1 MRLARFSRS
10 LLIACLIAGHA
21 AAGDDAPTG
30 KAVTA
35 SALAPRPRASHNT
48 YGAPIQAPI
57 VGRKA
62 SSKKKASA
70 KAPFTGK
77 TQPSTGKTQR
87 PRPKTQRSE
96 LDEPF

>member
-1 MRLARFSRS
+1 MHLARFSCS
-10 LLIACLIAGHA
+10 LLIACLVAGHA
-21 AAGDDAPTG
+21 GAGEDEPSR

-62 SSKKKASA
+62 SAKKKASA
-70 KAPFTGK
+70 KATTTAK
-77 TQPSTGKTQR
+77 TQH
-87 PRPKTQRSE
+87 PRPKTRRSE